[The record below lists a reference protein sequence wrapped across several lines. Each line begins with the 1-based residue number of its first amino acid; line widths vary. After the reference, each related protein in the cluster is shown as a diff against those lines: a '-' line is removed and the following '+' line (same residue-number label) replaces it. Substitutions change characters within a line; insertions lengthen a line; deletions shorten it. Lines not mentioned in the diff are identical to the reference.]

1 MIPDAREAVA
11 ADAASVPDAPAV
23 IMLPAASF
31 MGGCAIAAAAIVIA
45 GQLVDIPSG
54 LLTAEVLATILGLF
68 LFGSFRFQ
76 IHKNALTFGML
87 LVIAATFSQIPT
99 STWHAEIAQSGWQ
112 SWARHH
118 VWSFAGLDDLIHAD
132 TMLFI
137 LGLTLFVSVI
147 SQTRL
152 LEGLSFRLLRRYR
165 GAVLPT
171 VIAITLV
178 VSVASGVLDGVSM
191 IGLTIR
197 TLVII
202 MLLAATPLPSMRY
215 AVMLCTNVTTICGV
229 WLAYG
234 EPPNL
239 IMKAN
244 LDPHLGNAFF
254 LLYCAPAAVVS
265 YLVITSELRGRFG
278 PERVDMDTLDILDAK
293 AADVRFL
300 QASRH
305 GDVMTPV
312 ELIDGHASILDGRG
326 RTVIERLRLGESLGI
341 AMIRA
346 DVPQPT
352 RRELL
357 AHYVSEELA
366 DGLDNHYILENAGQY
381 EAAFR
386 AELAVDE
393 VLASTAA
400 VRRRAQTIGAFALVP
415 FALLLIV
422 HGVWHAVPLFLAS
435 FAAFAAALP
444 GIASIPRMRR
454 LALRDA
460 YQEYA
465 EYYFLFPL
473 FLSITL
479 LTSAGFFDRIQGLI
493 RTGIEAVG
501 PIPCRV
507 CPVPRQH
514 GSVRHARQQRRRRL
528 RIEGAPRARHRHAAP
543 VCDGAD
549 CRLCP
554 RRMLDPYRLCAVRGR
569 VCLHSARRRRS
580 IYAHPVDPRHDAG
593 HPEDPGR
600 TDRSDVC
607 REPDRVLVRRVTPF
621 RVAAMKTGQK
631 AVAMAR
637 ILETDGAI
645 R

>member
-1 MIPDAREAVA
+1 VIPDAREAVA

-23 IMLPAASF
+23 IMLPAAWF
-31 MGGCAIAAAAIVIA
+31 MGSCAIAAAAIVIA

-99 STWHAEIAQSGWQ
+99 STWHAEIAQDGWQ

-152 LEGLSFRLLRRYR
+152 LEGLSFRLLRRYG

-312 ELIDGHASILDGRG
+312 ELIDGHAPILDGRG
-326 RTVIERLRLGESLGI
+326 RTVIERLRLGESLGL

-346 DVPQPT
+346 NVPQPT

-366 DGLDNHYILENAGQY
+366 DGLDNHYILENAGEY

-393 VLASTAA
+393 VIASTAA

-422 HGVWHAVPLFLAS
+422 HGVWHTVPLFLAS

-501 PIPCRV
+501 RSHV
-507 CPVPRQH
+507 AYAQFL
-514 GSVRHARQQRRRRL
+514 GSTVLSA
-528 RIEGAPRARHRHAAP
+528 
-543 VCDGAD
+543 
-549 CRLCP
+549 
-554 RRMLDPYRLCAVRGR
+554 MLDNNVVADFASRG
-569 VCLHSARRRRS
+569 LHGLD
-580 IYAHPVDPRHDAG
+580 IGTLH
-593 HPEDPGR
+593 
-600 TDRSDVC
+600 
-607 REPDRVLVRRVTPF
+607 LF
-621 RVAAMKTGQK
+621 
-631 AVAMAR
+631 AMAQIAGYALGGCWTHIGCAQSVVAYAF
-637 ILETDGAI
+637 ILRDVDDRYTPIQWI
-645 R
+645 RDMTPVTLKILVALTALTYVESLIVSWFAG